1 LLRPAGGAGV
11 IASLFA
17 MLFEPGTWDPNTRH
31 RRLTGGGS
39 ARAALVAHRS
49 AFALLRPA
57 GGAGVFASLFA
68 MLFEPGTWVSSGYLT
83 NK

>member
-1 LLRPAGGAGV
+1 MEMPRLSWNTSLPTTKSLTVSTLVLAQCVVEHDGVTAGARPR
-11 IASLFA
+11 
-17 MLFEPGTWDPNTRH
+17 WNC
-31 RRLTGGGS
+31 
-39 ARAALVAHRS
+39 S